1 MKNQIISTSDTAKS
15 TVEYITDSGIRVKIK
30 YPENVSEVIQ
40 QEKINHIYDI
50 LTKHKSE

>member
-1 MKNQIISTSDTAKS
+1 MKNQIISTSDTSKS
-15 TVEYITDSGIRVKIK
+15 VEYTTDSGIRVKIK
-30 YPENVSEVIQ
+30 YPENVPEVIR